1 MRLFGGFG
9 SEVYAAYQAR
19 FPLGDGWAE
28 RVELHQLFPLLVHT
42 LHPSPS
48 AYIGAVDEIA
58 RHYA

>member
-9 SEVYAAYQAR
+9 PAVFRAYDER
-19 FPLGDGWAE
+19 FPVSDGWDG
-28 RVELHQLFPLLVHT
+28 RVQLYQLFPLLAHV